1 MRIFLFSFFFSSVA
15 AVGYHDGEV
24 SRRGNH
30 SSSRPRPL
38 HSCTNMNLVP
48 QLPQEI
54 NDKIIAYARGR
65 SDALYKTLRLVSK
78 GINFYATERLLE
90 SQLIN
95 LEKAVTAAQTE
106 LAAKWN
112 ENPSEKEGKILEELF
127 NEFAKR
133 SEDLKRLKQQVSNV

>member
-1 MRIFLFSFFFSSVA
+1 
-15 AVGYHDGEV
+15 
-24 SRRGNH
+24 
-30 SSSRPRPL
+30 
-38 HSCTNMNLVP
+38 MNLIP

-54 NDKIIAYARGR
+54 NDKIIGYARGQ

-90 SQLIN
+90 SQLVA

-112 ENPSEKEGKILEELF
+112 ENPSEKEGKILEDIF
-127 NEFAKR
+127 NEFGKR
-133 SEDLKRLKQQVSNV
+133 SEDLKRLKQQVTD